1 MLGKILLFKFDG
13 WRRKTREDL
22 KLGRNPVT
30 HRGHIE
36 KTETNP
42 YYLRSFTEFD
52 QVCLWQNTLTWIFA
66 AAVFVFCNLFAPS
79 MRNDAMDRREA
90 IATVTAVVPDNG
102 YLLLLLSG
110 GLPVSTCCKYRQQLH
125 SAESESGG

>member
-1 MLGKILLFKFDG
+1 M
-13 WRRKTREDL
+13 
-22 KLGRNPVT
+22 
-30 HRGHIE
+30 
-36 KTETNP
+36 
-42 YYLRSFTEFD
+42 
-52 QVCLWQNTLTWIFA
+52 A
-66 AAVFVFCNLFAPS
+66 AFVFCNLFAPS

-102 YLLLLLSG
+102 YLLLLLLSG